1 MIKLRKYYKGGISMK
16 KILGGKSQK
25 CDCCGGNI
33 YIIKIGTDIFYQ
45 CSSCGSLAKSVSV
58 NEVRIYT
65 SK

>member
-1 MIKLRKYYKGGISMK
+1 MK

-45 CSSCGSLAKSVSV
+45 CSNRGSLAKSMPLD
-58 NEVRIYT
+58 EVKIYT